1 MHEFL
6 WFISGALIYK
16 FLLTMLGMAQRTHVI
31 QQLQINILTFL
42 GTVLEDIAY
51 IKALKYRTMQETQV
65 DPNQI
70 KLAKM
75 RDEEFFEEWKTS
87 CIQKIHNSVP
97 SYVRLSFDN
106 WQEGIALLNKT
117 YRRRGDV
124 EEKRK

>member
-1 MHEFL
+1 
-6 WFISGALIYK
+6 
-16 FLLTMLGMAQRTHVI
+16 MAQRTHVI